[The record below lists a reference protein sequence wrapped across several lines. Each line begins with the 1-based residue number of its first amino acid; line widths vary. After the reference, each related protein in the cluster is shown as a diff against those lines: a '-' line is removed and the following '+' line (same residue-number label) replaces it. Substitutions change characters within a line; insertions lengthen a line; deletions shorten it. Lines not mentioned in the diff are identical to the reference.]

1 MSTAPTLQHRES
13 PNRSQG
19 KSWEL
24 EADFMA
30 STANLRSR
38 RSAAELH
45 ALEGVERE
53 IRAQDSH
60 GRRKYLR
67 EFSQAFGNYDSL
79 LDRQQIQNALQ
90 AADVVLIGDYHAL
103 PAAQRYAASL
113 IEQRALAGDRRLVLG
128 VETIF
133 ARDQHILEEW
143 WRREIDEN
151 ELRQRIRFDLDW
163 GYDWPPFHELLVAAR
178 DHGEAIYGLDCMPRE
193 NLRKIGARDR
203 HAAAKISEIRQ
214 RHPDAVIFV
223 LFGESHLAPGHLPR
237 VLHKELPEAKILTV
251 LQNVDALY
259 WRAAGEPVDKV
270 EAVRVNNDV
279 LCVFNATPLEK
290 YESYRL
296 FLDQWSRCDTGPD
309 FAPTIYNLIDS
320 LASFLEI
327 NRYSPHNGTQP
338 KFLVDMLP
346 EVHGNASDAALRR
359 LISRKAIP
367 DQQMASM
374 LASVEE
380 RGSAYFPEVNAFYV
394 REFQLMHAAEDAARF
409 LHHACRGLPQHLNGH
424 GLDVNGADGNG
435 LLGTTN
441 AAAAMDAFYTR
452 VIENAVAY
460 FGSRVLYPAR
470 PAPETDNSFTL
481 SRAACEKAALA
492 AIRADN
498 EKLEAIA
505 KDWGYRLGSML
516 YDAYLA
522 GRVTPGGLRRLFL
535 AHLNEP
541 GVARKIY
548 TAVIARVR
556 SASRDA
562 HASNSGP
569 SSDAKLDLA

>member
-1 MSTAPTLQHRES
+1 
-13 PNRSQG
+13 
-19 KSWEL
+19 
-24 EADFMA
+24 MA
-30 STANLRSR
+30 TPANLRSR
-38 RSAAELH
+38 RSAAELF

-67 EFSQAFGNYDSL
+67 EFSQAFGKYDSV
-79 LDRQQIQNALQ
+79 LDSQQIQNALR

-113 IEQRALAGDRRLVLG
+113 LEERALAGDRPVVLG

-143 WRREIDEN
+143 WRREIDET

-163 GYDWPPFHELLVAAR
+163 GYDWAPFHELLVAAR

-203 HAAAKISEIRQ
+203 HAAAKIAEIRA

-237 VLHKELPEAKILTV
+237 VLQKQLPGARILTV

-259 WRAAGEPVDKV
+259 WRAAGELVDKV
-270 EAVRVNNDV
+270 EAVRVNDDV

-346 EVHGNASDAALRR
+346 EVHGGPSDATPHR
-359 LISRKAIP
+359 LLSRKVIG
-367 DQQMASM
+367 DQKLASM
-374 LASVEE
+374 LKNVEG
-380 RGSAYFPEVNAFYV
+380 RGSAYFPELNAFYI

-409 LHHACRGLPQHLNGH
+409 LHHACRGLPQRLKGNGFS
-424 GLDVNGADGNG
+424 GRASNGNGAQ
-435 LLGTTN
+435 TI
-441 AAAAMDAFYTR
+441 DADATPLTPVDTFYTR
-452 VIENAVAY
+452 MIENAVAY

-470 PAPETDNSFTL
+470 SGPETENSFTL
-481 SRAACEKAALA
+481 SRAACEKAA
-492 AIRADN
+492 RTSEKNDN
-498 EKLEAIA
+498 NEEKSESTAREF
-505 KDWGYRLGSML
+505 GYRLGEML

-522 GRVTPGGLRRLFL
+522 GRVTPAALRRLFL
-535 AHLNEP
+535 AHLDQP
-541 GVARKIY
+541 GVARKVCA
-548 TAVIARVR
+548 AVIARIR
-556 SASRDA
+556 RISRTTR
-562 HASNSGP
+562 P
-569 SSDAKLDLA
+569 